1 MRNKYCLLLQLV
13 LLVLVIVIILPQ
25 IFPMFSAGME
35 EAEAV
40 KVSSVVAGGRCDT
53 QPLSLTINQGV
64 ST

>member
-1 MRNKYCLLLQLV
+1 M
-13 LLVLVIVIILPQ
+13 LVLVIVIILPQ

-53 QPLSLTINQGV
+53 QPLSLTNKSGSLNVIY
-64 ST
+64 